1 MRAPP
6 LLSHKLR
13 VFKLEPTLSSLH
25 PQTCSSHAIFCSS
38 VVNVITTPPLLM
50 PDTGGLEIHHVS
62 SLLAPHQIEQC
73 PSPMNSTC
81 ISSLCLHLST
91 STATILSQATTL
103 SYLDICHNFP
113 TLSAVSSLLFQPI
126 RLTAAIVILG
136 GKKVR
141 SYFPA

>member
-1 MRAPP
+1 MRGPP

-38 VVNVITTPPLLM
+38 VVNVITTPQLLM
-50 PDTGGLEIHHVS
+50 PDTGLGIHHVS
-62 SLLAPHQIEQC
+62 SLLVPHQIQQS

-103 SYLDICHNFP
+103 SYLDVCHNFP
-113 TLSAVSSLLFQPI
+113 TLFAASALLFQPI
-126 RLTAAIVILG
+126 RMTAARFIFG